1 MGARRLVS
9 YPISLAVVVAA
20 LIAATGGWIAWWNYR
35 AGLENIRTLASGLF
49 DQVARQTAASTEAFV
64 RRAPPAAEG
73 LAGIVAL
80 DRPQTSSDMMAR
92 RCIAVLR
99 ANEGFAW
106 VSYSDK
112 LGTFTGAFRAK
123 DKIRVN
129 RSHIADGKT
138 RFVEHELDDDG
149 VLVPVRQGDD
159 TNYDPRTRPFYKLVA
174 RSKQA
179 AWTPPYV
186 FAENV
191 PGITYAVP
199 FFADGGLEGVF
210 TIDFDLGRLSDLART
225 LQFSPNGRVVIVSD
239 EQIVLA
245 HPTVSIVAKIER
257 GGMEDDKV
265 ELVAAKD
272 VADPAMQAVL
282 AANDATQVDVG
293 GTPYL
298 ARSLPI
304 VLPGGAKWR
313 VLAFAPESDFT
324 AGIGR
329 RALSSLLIS
338 LVAIVI
344 AVVVAWILARRISK
358 PLTYLAAEMDKVG
371 EFRIDASAQDRS
383 MFREIEMMNTALA
396 KMKGGL
402 RSFASYVPRDLV
414 RAVLASGQDAQLS
427 GEVRELT
434 VYFSDLAGFTT
445 LAETRKPDELV
456 RFLGEYFD
464 DMSKIIAE
472 EQGTLDKYLGDGIMA
487 FWGAPAKVPAHAAR
501 ACVAALR
508 SQQRLKE
515 LTPEGVKL
523 SARIGIATGDVLVGN
538 IGSSERLNYTVMGD
552 TANLSAR
559 LESLNKQYG
568 THCMIDETT
577 YEQAKS
583 EIVARPLDL
592 VAVKGKQRGVR
603 VFEILALVA
612 DNDLKAIA
620 IAKHS
625 TAALDA
631 YLARNFEAAAEEW
644 SHVLE
649 HLPGDRTAV
658 TLRDRAT
665 AFAALP
671 PGPDW
676 EGVTVVTEK

>member
-9 YPISLAVVVAA
+9 YPLSLAVVVAA

-49 DQVARQTAASTEAFV
+49 DQVARQTATSTEAFV

-80 DRPQTSSDMMAR
+80 DRPQTSSDVMAR

-99 ANEGFAW
+99 ANEDFAW

-112 LGTFTGAFRAK
+112 LGTFTGAFRAE

-129 RSHIADGKT
+129 RSHIEGGKT
-138 RFVEHELDDDG
+138 LFVEHELTDDG
-149 VLVPVRQGDD
+149 ALVPVRQGDD

-174 RSKQA
+174 QSKQA

-210 TIDFDLGRLSDLART
+210 TIDFDLGRLSELART

-245 HPTVSIVAKIER
+245 HPTVSIVAKI
-257 GGMEDDKV
+257 DDKV
-265 ELVAAKD
+265 ELVPAKD
-272 VADPAMQAVL
+272 IVDPAMQAVL
-282 AANDATQVDVG
+282 AAGDASQVDVD
-293 GTPYL
+293 GTPHL

-304 VLPGGAKWR
+304 ALPGGAKWR

-329 RALSSLLIS
+329 RAMSSLLIS

-344 AVVVAWILARRISK
+344 AVIVAWILARRISK

-371 EFRIDASAQDRS
+371 EFRIDAGEQDHS
-383 MFREIEMMNTALA
+383 MFREIEMMNAALA

-414 RAVLASGQDAQLS
+414 RAVLASGQDARLS

-456 RFLGEYFD
+456 QFLGEYFD

-472 EQGTLDKYLGDGIMA
+472 EHGTLDKYLGDGIMA
-487 FWGAPAKVPAHAAR
+487 FWGAPAKVPEHAAR

-515 LTPEGVKL
+515 LTPEGIAL

-568 THCMIDETT
+568 TSCMIDETT
-577 YEQAKS
+577 YVQARS
-583 EIVARPLDL
+583 VIVARPLDV

-603 VFEILALVA
+603 VFEILALVS
-612 DNDLKAIA
+612 DNDLQAVA

-631 YLARNFEAAAEEW
+631 YLARRFETAADEW
-644 SHVLE
+644 GKVLE

>member
-1 MGARRLVS
+1 VGARRLFS
-9 YPISLAVVVAA
+9 YPLSLAVVVAG

-35 AGLENIRTLASGLF
+35 AGLENIRDLAAGLF
-49 DQVARQTAASTEAFV
+49 DQVARQTASSTEAFV
-64 RRAPPAAEG
+64 KRAPPAAES
-73 LAGIVAL
+73 LASIVAL

-112 LGTFTGAFRAK
+112 FGTFTGANRAPG

-129 RSHIADGKT
+129 RSAIQDGKT
-138 RFVEHELDDDG
+138 VLVEHELNSDG
-149 VLVPVRQGDD
+149 VLVEVRREPD
-159 TNYDPRTRPFYKLVA
+159 TKYDPRTRPFFKLA
-174 RSKQA
+174 AAAKQGT
-179 AWTPPYV
+179 WTPPYV

-191 PGITYAVP
+191 PGITYALP
-199 FFADGGLEGVF
+199 YYADGGLEGVF
-210 TIDFDLGRLSDLART
+210 TIDFGLGRLSDLARS
-225 LQFSPNGRVVIVSD
+225 LQFSPHGRVVVVSD
-239 EQIVLA
+239 EQIVLG
-245 HPTVSIVAKIER
+245 HPTVSLIAKI
-257 GGMEDDKV
+257 DDKV
-265 ELVAAKD
+265 ELVPAKD
-272 VADPAMQAVL
+272 VADRPMQTVL
-282 AANDATQVDVG
+282 AAGDATQVDVDG
-293 GTPYL
+293 IAYL

-304 VLPGGAKWR
+304 ALPGGANWR

-344 AVVVAWILARRISK
+344 AVIVAWVLARRISQ
-358 PLTYLAAEMDKVG
+358 PLTHLAAEMDKVG
-371 EFRIDASAQDRS
+371 EFRIDAADEDHS

-414 RAVLASGQDAQLS
+414 RAVLASGQDARLS

-456 RFLGEYFD
+456 KFLGQYFD

-472 EQGTLDKYLGDGIMA
+472 ESGTLDKYLGDGIMA
-487 FWGAPAKVPAHAAR
+487 FWGAPMAVPEHAAR

-515 LTPEGVKL
+515 LTPDGVKL

-538 IGSSERLNYTVMGD
+538 IGSTERLNYTVMGD

-583 EIVARPLDL
+583 VIVARALDI
-592 VAVKGKQRGVR
+592 VAVKGKTRGVR
-603 VFEILALVA
+603 VYEILALVA
-612 DNDLKAIA
+612 DNNDRAEAIA
-620 IAKHS
+620 THS
-625 TAALDA
+625 ATALDA
-631 YLARNFEAAAEEW
+631 YVARRFDEAAAAW
-644 SHVLE
+644 AKVLE
-649 HLPGDRTAV
+649 LLPGDRSAV
-658 TLRDRAT
+658 TLHDRAT

-676 EGVTVVTEK
+676 EAVTVVTEK

>member
-1 MGARRLVS
+1 MGARRLFS
-9 YPISLAVVVAA
+9 YPLSLAVVVAA

-35 AGLENIRTLASGLF
+35 AGLENIRELATGLF
-49 DQVARQTAASTEAFV
+49 DQVARQTAASTEGYV

-80 DRPQTSSDMMAR
+80 DRPQTSSDVMAR
-92 RCIAVLR
+92 RCLAILR

-112 LGTFTGAFRAK
+112 FGTFTGAFRAG
-123 DKIRVN
+123 DKLRVN
-129 RSHIADGKT
+129 RSQLVEGGKT
-138 RFVEHELDDDG
+138 RFVEHELGADD
-149 VLVPVRQGDD
+149 VLVPVRDGEN
-159 TNYDPRTRPFYKLVA
+159 TYDPRARPFYKLVA
-174 RSKQA
+174 KSGRA

-199 FFADGGLEGVF
+199 VFADRELQGVF
-210 TIDFDLGRLSDLART
+210 TIDFDLGRLSVLARA

-239 EQIVLA
+239 EEIVLA
-245 HPTVSIVAKIER
+245 HPTASIIARRE
-257 GGMEDDKV
+257 GPSADQV
-265 ELVAAKD
+265 ELVPAKD
-272 VADPAMQAVL
+272 VADRAMQAVL
-282 AANDATQVDVG
+282 AAGDATTVDVG
-293 GTPYL
+293 GVPYL

-304 VLPGGAKWR
+304 ALPGGESWR

-329 RALSSLLIS
+329 RALSSLVIS

-344 AVVVAWILARRISK
+344 AVIVAWVLARRISQ
-358 PLTYLAAEMDKVG
+358 PLTYLAAEMGKVG
-371 EFRIDASAQDRS
+371 DFRIEPGDQDHS
-383 MFREIEMMNTALA
+383 MFREIEMMNAALA

-414 RAVLASGQDAQLS
+414 RAVLASGQDARLS

-434 VYFSDLAGFTT
+434 IYFSDLAGFTT

-456 RFLGEYFD
+456 KFLGEYFD
-464 DMSKIIAE
+464 DMSKIIAD

-487 FWGAPAKVPAHAAR
+487 FWGAPLPVHDHAAR

-508 SQQRLKE
+508 SQQRLAA
-515 LTPEGVKL
+515 LAPEGVKL
-523 SARIGIATGDVLVGN
+523 RARIGIATGDVLVGN
-538 IGSSERLNYTVMGD
+538 IGSTERLNYTVMGD
-552 TANLSAR
+552 TANLCAR

-568 THCMIDETT
+568 TSCMIDEAT
-577 YEQAKS
+577 YEQAKAVV
-583 EIVARPLDL
+583 VARPLDV

-603 VFEILALVA
+603 VYELLALVA
-612 DNDLKAIA
+612 DHDARAVAIA
-620 IAKHS
+620 QHS
-625 TAALDA
+625 TTALDA
-631 YLARNFEAAAEEW
+631 YLARRFADAAAAW
-644 SHVLE
+644 GKVLE
-649 HLPGDRTAV
+649 LLPNDRTAT
-658 TLRDRAT
+658 TLQDRAT